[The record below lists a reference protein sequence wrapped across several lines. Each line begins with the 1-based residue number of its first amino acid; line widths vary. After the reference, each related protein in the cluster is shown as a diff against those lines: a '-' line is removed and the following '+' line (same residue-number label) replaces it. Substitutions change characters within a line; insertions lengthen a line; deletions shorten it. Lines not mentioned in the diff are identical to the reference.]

1 MLVAA
6 QVLERLAAE
15 AAGYLL
21 NEAALIVASYALPIL
36 GVGALLLSD
45 RLFAHYRPH
54 RTSAPSEVGGAAAQ
68 RYFVAPCVMAGVGLV
83 ACGAMSTVG
92 IWGNARGGQYAGET
106 WSMLAA
112 AAECLLVVLLCHVT
126 FLSKK
131 RKPLA
136 LRYQS
141 SLLVLITAFALTS
154 SRQMLYALP
163 AEVVDGLLVTVEN
176 YAHILFWVVALDA
189 AGSLGWPIYRAFS
202 VGLLSCSVTGL
213 VWSVFLEHR
222 MAAAESAVFIVLQ
235 EAGHPHPVRAARHCL
250 RHREGVGAG
259 GNGQQRPAGG
269 TKPALCKG
277 ARAGLAPNASCVNR
291 RDFLRHR
298 TRVL

>member
-68 RYFVAPCVMAGVGLV
+68 RYFVALCVMAGVGLV

-106 WSMLAA
+106 
-112 AAECLLVVLLCHVT
+112 
-126 FLSKK
+126 
-131 RKPLA
+131 
-136 LRYQS
+136 
-141 SLLVLITAFALTS
+141 
-154 SRQMLYALP
+154 
-163 AEVVDGLLVTVEN
+163 
-176 YAHILFWVVALDA
+176 
-189 AGSLGWPIYRAFS
+189 
-202 VGLLSCSVTGL
+202 
-213 VWSVFLEHR
+213 
-222 MAAAESAVFIVLQ
+222 
-235 EAGHPHPVRAARHCL
+235 
-250 RHREGVGAG
+250 
-259 GNGQQRPAGG
+259 
-269 TKPALCKG
+269 
-277 ARAGLAPNASCVNR
+277 
-291 RDFLRHR
+291 
-298 TRVL
+298 